1 MTSNGNINSID
12 ILIGRTVLS
21 RSTAN
26 KIGQIHDL
34 IVDPVKGELA
44 GLSIR
49 LPDES
54 LRLID
59 NREIYSFGPDAVMIN
74 SDESAIL
81 VQDSPLKA
89 SPLAKSNL
97 IGVKVITEG
106 GKLLGQV
113 TQVYVHLAETS
124 LFVYEVR
131 SSLLDKLLGH
141 TLYFPASWGCAL
153 SVDATRLVV
162 SNDAAEKADHTLDAL
177 VARLFGPPK
186 EEGPVVVVRSR
197 GY

>member
-1 MTSNGNINSID
+1 MESTGNINSID
-12 ILIGRTVLS
+12 ALIGRTVLS

-44 GLSIR
+44 GLSVQM
-49 LPDES
+49 PDES
-54 LRLID
+54 LRLIAY
-59 NREIYSFGPDAVMIN
+59 REIYSFGPDAVMIN
-74 SDESAIL
+74 SDESAIP
-81 VQDSPLKA
+81 VQDSLLRA
-89 SPLAKSNL
+89 SPLAKHNL

-113 TQVYVHLAETS
+113 AHVYIHLAETS

-153 SVDATRLVV
+153 SEDATRLVV
-162 SNDAAEKADHTLDAL
+162 SNDAAEKADHSLDAL
-177 VARLFGPPK
+177 AARLFGPPK
-186 EEGPVVVVRSR
+186 DKGPVVVVRSR